1 MKLVDLSF
9 SNIET
14 AGAGAV
20 HTLPNIKNLLV
31 VGKKFTPLVFILRY
45 FGNNFESFSQYLC
58 DLKCKTLIF
67 KQFYLAELKV

>member
-20 HTLPNIKNLLV
+20 HTLPNIKNLPV
-31 VGKKFTPLVFILRY
+31 VGKKVHTFSLYIKVFR
-45 FGNNFESFSQYLC
+45 
-58 DLKCKTLIF
+58 K
-67 KQFYLAELKV
+67 